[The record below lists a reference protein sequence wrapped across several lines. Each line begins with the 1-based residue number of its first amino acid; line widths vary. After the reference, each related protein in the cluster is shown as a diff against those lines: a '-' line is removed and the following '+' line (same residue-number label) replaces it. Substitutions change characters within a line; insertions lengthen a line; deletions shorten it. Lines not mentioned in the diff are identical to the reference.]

1 MARILVTAAT
11 GRVGSA
17 LLPRLIEAGHDVLA
31 VSSRAAAGDDLRRR
45 GATPVVADMTR
56 PQSLS
61 EATADVDAVFLA
73 TADDPQQHRIE
84 TAFVD
89 MVRERGR
96 PHVIKLSAQ
105 SAGLTPPVSFGT
117 LHRESETALERS
129 GLPYTILRP
138 TFFQQ
143 SLLLFADDVA
153 RKKRIIAPVGN
164 GHVAMVDVQDVARM
178 AAAVV
183 ADGRHYGKTYVLTG
197 PSAHSFGDVVG
208 LLSDELGH
216 PVGYTSPPAFV
227 ARLVLPMMTG
237 MPRWKSNLVVDLL
250 SALRAGA
257 QEQVS
262 SDVEAVTGAPPSS
275 LGSFVSANVS
285 AFRPRPSSLQ

>member
-17 LLPRLIEAGHDVLA
+17 LLPRLVEGGHDVLA
-31 VSSRAAAGDDLRRR
+31 VTRRTAAGDDLLQR
-45 GATPVVADMTR
+45 GATPVVADVTQ

-61 EATADVDAVFLA
+61 DSIAGVDAVFLA

-84 TAFVD
+84 AALVD
-89 MVRERGR
+89 MIKERGR

-143 SLLLFADDVA
+143 SLLVFAEDVA
-153 RKKRIIAPVGN
+153 RKKRIIAPVGS
-164 GHVAMVDVQDVARM
+164 GRVAMVDVEDVART

-183 ADGRHYGKTYVLTG
+183 GNGRHFGKTYVLTG
-197 PSAHSFGDVVG
+197 PSAHSFGDVVR

-216 PVGYTSPPAFV
+216 PVCYTSPPAFL

-262 SDVEAVTGAPPSS
+262 GDVESVVGAAPSP
-275 LGSFVSANVS
+275 LGSFVNSNIG
-285 AFRPRPSSLQ
+285 AFRP